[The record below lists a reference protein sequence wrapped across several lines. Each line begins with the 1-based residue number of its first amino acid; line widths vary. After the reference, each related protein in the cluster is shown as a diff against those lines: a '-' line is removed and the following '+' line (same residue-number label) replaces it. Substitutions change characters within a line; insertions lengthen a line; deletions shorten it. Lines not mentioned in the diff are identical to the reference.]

1 MLTRPL
7 PGRVHQGPLRVAVLC
22 SQRAPGLMHL
32 LNSSPDRGVA
42 FDIVCCVTS
51 ERTFAEEARVER
63 RGIPTLPHPIADF
76 YEARG
81 TSIYSDVAGRQEYDR
96 ATLAIIEPF
105 FPDIVLLDGYRYL
118 VTAVLLGRFPNRIL
132 NLHFSDLTLR
142 TIRGAPRFPG
152 LRAVRDALA
161 AGCRETRATVH
172 LVNDVPDGGSPIVR
186 SWPFPVS
193 PLVEELRTMSA
204 DEAFKAYAFA
214 HQEWMLRTVSGP
226 LVSAALRLIAA
237 GAIDLDA
244 VTPNDAQ
251 AEPPWVLDREG
262 ALTTAALE
270 FA

>member
-1 MLTRPL
+1 
-7 PGRVHQGPLRVAVLC
+7 
-22 SQRAPGLMHL
+22 MHL
-32 LNSSPDRGVA
+32 LNSSPDRGAA
-42 FDIVCCVTS
+42 FEIVCCVTS
-51 ERTFAEEARVER
+51 ERTFAEEVRVER
-63 RGIPTLPHPIADF
+63 RGIPTLAHPIADF

-81 TSIYSDVAGRQEYDR
+81 TSIYSDLAGRQEYDR

-105 FPDIVLLDGYRYL
+105 FPDLILLDGYLYL
-118 VTAVLLGRFPNRIL
+118 VTAVLLRRFSNRIL

-142 TIRGAPRFPG
+142 TIQGAPRFPG

-172 LVNDVPDGGSPIVR
+172 LVNDVPDGGAPIVR

-193 PLVEELRTMSA
+193 PLVEELRTTGA
-204 DEAFKAYAFA
+204 DEVVKAYAFA

-237 GAIDLDA
+237 GAVDLDTFDTGA
-244 VTPNDAQ
+244 
-251 AEPPWVLDREG
+251 AEPPWVLDRQG
-262 ALTTAALE
+262 ALTQAALE